1 MANNQTRRLTPSVRA
16 EDEDTLERLKQI
28 ANYKPANPAYSLET
42 FTKVVTDMKAAQAEE
57 EQTDTTLQQ
66 KRAVANQR
74 EWDTHNTAIGVKD
87 SVEVQ
92 YGKNSV
98 EVQMIGRKTEAERK
112 RPVQKPKP
120 APPK

>member
-1 MANNQTRRLTPSVRA
+1 VRA

-28 ANYKPANPAYSLET
+28 ANYKPANPAYSIET
-42 FTKVVTDMKAAQAEE
+42 FTKVVADMKEAQAAE
-57 EQTDTTLQQ
+57 EQADTTLQQ

-74 EWDTHNTAIGVKD
+74 EWDAHNTAIGVKD

-92 YGKNSV
+92 FGKNSV

-112 RPVQKPKP
+112 RPTHKSKP